1 MDRLREMAAE
11 RIGWLVEL
19 VLGEEPG
26 GLDLAPWL
34 GSLGAVDELAG
45 AMASGMPAAVRVAS
59 PPGGAPASGAAA
71 YDAGALGGVGASGGQ
86 ASGFAGGTG
95 DSSAFS
101 AARDAAWGSAGE
113 FLTLDDDYNPNFP
126 PYAFGEGYLTT
137 HDCTLEVYAP
147 GILENDWDPDG
158 DDIYAVLVTGPSD
171 ADYFSLA
178 SDGSFTYTPVGGF
191 VGEDGFTYQVSDGVN
206 LSEET
211 ATCTIGVFNCAPV
224 VEDDIGEYLTGHD
237 CALEVSDESGVLAND
252 FDPDGDPMTAVLET
266 GPSHAA
272 AFSLNPG
279 GGFYYEPEYH
289 WVGADTFTYRATDG
303 LAASELATVEI
314 GVMNMSPMA
323 VDDGPYE
330 TDATTS
336 LKVDAPGVLENDW
349 DEDGDPVTAVLDTGP
364 LHGTLDY
371 FHSDGSF
378 KYTPSGTYAGTD
390 TFTYYAHDG
399 LANSETPATV
409 QIDVFPDHELTI
421 YYGNSA
427 AAVPDDLEESV
438 GAFTVANLNDTDGD
452 GQVDA
457 WDEDGVIAT
466 AQGENEVDLM
476 QLVIHKPVPDLGGSV
491 WLTVSDP
498 TTVRLWEEP
507 TKVNEIVMDM
517 YGELE
522 FSTSELP
529 KTLWVELTSPSNWL
543 RDVQI
548 STNYQEYGGDTV
560 TATGVWASLTACAYG
575 DASYADL
582 IMQAPW
588 CEVVPGQDPQPL
600 MEDIG
605 GTGLRPVPTE
615 VFGVDSV
622 LNSMWMCFTVSPPGI
637 QEVQYVSFDVTRR
650 VETRVWKLDAQKSV
664 IPPAVHEEDF
674 PPKNEEANDDAVGET
689 DESDEPNANQHMF
702 AVDAPGPTHA
712 WLLPGPQYCVSRF
725 NAEEF
730 VRFAYGVT
738 VEGNGWQGSRCSGKF
753 EWHVNHTLQD
763 DGSGHWMRD
772 ATGVNDVGPGP
783 LNVPVDDSNPW
794 DDP

>member
-1 MDRLREMAAE
+1 M
-11 RIGWLVEL
+11 
-19 VLGEEPG
+19 
-26 GLDLAPWL
+26 
-34 GSLGAVDELAG
+34 S
-45 AMASGMPAAVRVAS
+45 
-59 PPGGAPASGAAA
+59 
-71 YDAGALGGVGASGGQ
+71 
-86 ASGFAGGTG
+86 
-95 DSSAFS
+95 
-101 AARDAAWGSAGE
+101 DAAWGSGGG
-113 FLTLDDDYNPNFP
+113 FFTLGDDYDPNFP
-126 PYAFGEGYLTT
+126 PYAYGEGYLVT

-158 DDIYAVLVTGPSD
+158 DDIYPVLVTGPSH

-191 VGEDGFTYQVSDGVN
+191 FGEDGFTYQVSDGVN

-252 FDPDGDPMTAVLET
+252 YDFDGDPMTAVLET

-289 WVGADTFTYRATDG
+289 WVGTDTFTYRATDG
-303 LAASELATVEI
+303 LEASDVATVEI

-323 VDDGPYE
+323 VDDGPYY
-330 TDATTS
+330 TGATTS
-336 LKVDAPGVLENDW
+336 LEVDAPGVLENDW
-349 DEDGDPVTAVLDTGP
+349 DDDGDPVTAVLDTGP

-390 TFTYYAHDG
+390 TFTYYANDG
-399 LANSETPATV
+399 LENSEAPATV
-409 QIDVFPDHELTI
+409 QIEVLPNHQLTI
-421 YYGNSA
+421 YHGGESPM
-427 AAVPDDLEESV
+427 AVPDVEEATI

-457 WDEDGVIAT
+457 WDEDGVIGT
-466 AQGENEVDLM
+466 GDQKNEMDLM
-476 QLVIHKPVPDLGGSV
+476 RLDIHKPVPDLGGTLT
-491 WLTVSDP
+491 LTVSDVSK
-498 TTVRLWEEP
+498 VRLWEES
-507 TKVNEIVMDM
+507 TKVNEIAMDTH
-517 YGELE
+517 GDVV
-522 FSTSELP
+522 FVTSGLP
-529 KTLWVELTSPSNWL
+529 KTIWVEMTGASYAL

-548 STNYQEYGGDTV
+548 SSNYQGHGDTV
-560 TATGVWASLTACAYG
+560 AATGVWASLAACAYG

-588 CEVVPGQDPQPL
+588 SEVVPGQDPQPL

-605 GTGLRPVPTE
+605 GSGLRPVPTE

-637 QEVQYVSFDVTRR
+637 QDVQYVSFDVTRR

-664 IPPAVHEEDF
+664 IPPAVEQKNY
-674 PPKNEEANDDAVGET
+674 PVPNEEANDDAAGEE

-702 AVDAPGPTHA
+702 AVDAPGPTHG
-712 WLLPGPQYCVSRF
+712 WLLPGPQYCVARF

-738 VEGNGWQGSRCSGKF
+738 VEGNGWQGSRSSGKF
-753 EWHVNHTLQD
+753 NWHVNHTLQD
-763 DGSGHWMRD
+763 DGTGHWMRD
-772 ATGVNDVGPGP
+772 ATGVNDVGAGP
-783 LNVPVDDSNPW
+783 LSVPVDDSNPW